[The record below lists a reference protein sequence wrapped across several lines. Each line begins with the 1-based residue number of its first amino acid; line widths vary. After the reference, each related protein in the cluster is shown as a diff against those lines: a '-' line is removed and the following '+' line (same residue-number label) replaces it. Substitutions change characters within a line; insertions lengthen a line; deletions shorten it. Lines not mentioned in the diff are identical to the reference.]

1 MNPKSLKYKT
11 DCHLKMSLKV
21 GPYILGQTLGTGS
34 FGKVILGEHEK
45 CRQKVAVKILNRKKI
60 YFMGMNLKV
69 KREIQKIII
78 NKGTHHAI

>member
-1 MNPKSLKYKT
+1 MDLKI
-11 DCHLKMSLKV
+11 
-21 GPYILGQTLGTGS
+21 GPYFLGHTLGTGS

-60 YFMGMNLKV
+60 HFMGMNLKV
-69 KREIQKIII
+69 KREIQKIIT